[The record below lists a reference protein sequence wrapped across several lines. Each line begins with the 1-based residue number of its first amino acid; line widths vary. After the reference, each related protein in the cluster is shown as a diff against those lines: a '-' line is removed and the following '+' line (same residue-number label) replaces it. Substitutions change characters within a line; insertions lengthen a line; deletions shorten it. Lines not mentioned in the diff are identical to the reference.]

1 MILCFNI
8 HSALLLL
15 MLFIAMVRP
24 VLYSGAL
31 QNKKHADFAK
41 FASDHTFLK
50 GRGEKRE
57 NSEFTV
63 IKVKIS
69 RG

>member
-1 MILCFNI
+1 
-8 HSALLLL
+8 